1 MADIRINITHPKV
14 YKVTD
19 AGKPAEAFKTGEQSL
34 DEKLAK
40 KLIDRGVAIAVIDE
54 EEVAKPKVKAK

>member
-19 AGKPAEAFKTGEQSL
+19 AGAPAEAFKTGEQSVN
-34 DEKLAK
+34 EKLAK

-54 EEVAKPKVKAK
+54 EVVKQNKSK